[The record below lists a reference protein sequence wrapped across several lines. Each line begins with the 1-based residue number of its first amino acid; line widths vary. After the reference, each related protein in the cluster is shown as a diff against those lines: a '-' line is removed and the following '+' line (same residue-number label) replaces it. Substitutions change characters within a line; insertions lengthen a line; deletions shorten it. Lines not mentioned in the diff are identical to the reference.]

1 MASITVQPNGK
12 WRAQIFVKGERDTQV
27 FRTQREAKAWASARE
42 EEMRRMRGVPDDEKH
57 TLRQTLQRYME
68 EVTEKKKG
76 SRHESLRIK
85 SFVRDFPEIADLPL
99 AQVKTPVLA
108 GWRDARL
115 KKVSGSTVNRDINWL
130 RNAMLT
136 ARDEWHWMTHNPFA
150 GFRFPNDP
158 PPRDR
163 RVTPTEVKA
172 ICRAFRYVSGK
183 TPVSKSQ
190 EVAYAFLIALRTSMR
205 VGEIVT
211 LGKENVD
218 LKKRTATLAHKMQYL
233 TGKPRVVPLTRHAVR
248 LLKPLMERER
258 CFTVT
263 TSSLDTLFRKER
275 DRLALV
281 IPSIATL
288 HFHDT
293 RAEALTR
300 LSRKVD
306 VMTLAKISGHKDLS
320 ILQNTYYRESAEDI
334 AARL

>member
-1 MASITVQPNGK
+1 MASITQQPNGK
-12 WRAQIFVKGERDTQV
+12 WRAQIFVKGRRDTQV
-27 FRTQREAKAWASARE
+27 FRTQREAKSWAVSRE
-42 EEMRRMRGVPDDEKH
+42 EEMRRLSGVPEDEKH
-57 TLRQTLQRYME
+57 TLKQALERYIE
-68 EVTEKKKG
+68 EVTENKKG
-76 SRHESLRIK
+76 VRHETLRIQA
-85 SFVRDFPEIADLPL
+85 FIRDFPEVVSLPL
-99 AQVKTPVLA
+99 AEVKTPVLA

-115 KKVSGSTVNRDINWL
+115 KKVAGSTVNRDINWL
-130 RNAMLT
+130 RNALLT

-163 RVTPTEVKA
+163 RVTPKEVRA
-172 ICRAFRYVSGK
+172 LCRACNYVTGRTPISK
-183 TPVSKSQ
+183 TQ

-205 VGEIVT
+205 MGEIVS
-211 LGKENVD
+211 LGAYNVD
-218 LKKRTATLAHKMQYL
+218 LKKRTATLSHKMQYL

-248 LLKPLMERER
+248 LLKPLATRKQF
-258 CFTVT
+258 FTIT
-263 TSSLDTLFRKER
+263 AASLETLFRKER
-275 DRLALV
+275 ARLA
-281 IPSIATL
+281 ITMPEIATM

>member
-1 MASITVQPNGK
+1 MASITPHKEGWRVQVY
-12 WRAQIFVKGERDTQV
+12 VKGQRDSKV
-27 FRTQREAKAWASARE
+27 FRTQREAKAWGASRE
-42 EEMRRMRGVPDDEKH
+42 EELRKRAKLEPAEAH
-57 TLRQTLQRYME
+57 TLREVLVRYLE
-68 EVTEKKKG
+68 EVTIGKEG
-76 SRHESLRIK
+76 RRHESMRIK
-85 SFVRDFPEIADLPL
+85 SFLRDFPEIADLTL
-99 AQVKTPVLA
+99 ANVKTPELA
-108 GWRDARL
+108 KWRDARL
-115 KKVSGSTVNRDINWL
+115 KTVSSSTVNRDINWL
-130 RNAMLT
+130 RHALSI

-163 RVTPTEVKA
+163 RVTPAEIRAV
-172 ICRAFRYVSGK
+172 CRACNYVTGRPPVNK
-183 TPVSKSQ
+183 TQ

-205 VGEIVT
+205 AGEIVT
-211 LGKENVD
+211 LGKNNVD

-233 TGKPRVVPLTRHAVR
+233 TGKPRVVPLTRHAIR
-248 LLKPLMERER
+248 LLTPLMEGDR

-263 TSSLDTLFRKER
+263 AASLDTLFRKER
-275 DRLALV
+275 DRLAV
-281 IPSIATL
+281 GMPSIASL

-306 VMTLAKISGHKDLS
+306 VMTLAKISGHKDLA

>member
-27 FRTQREAKAWASARE
+27 FRTQREAKAWAAARE
-42 EEMRRMRGVPDDEKH
+42 EEMRRSRGVLEDEKH

-76 SRHESLRIK
+76 SRHESMRIK
-85 SFVRDFPEIADLPL
+85 SFVRDFPEIVDLPL
-99 AQVKTPVLA
+99 AQIKTPVLA
-108 GWRDARL
+108 GWRDTRL
-115 KKVSGSTVNRDINWL
+115 KTVSGATVNRDINWL
-130 RNAMLT
+130 RNALSI
-136 ARDEWHWMTHNPFA
+136 ARDEWHWMSHSPFA

-158 PPRDR
+158 APRDR
-163 RVTPTEVKA
+163 RVTPHEVKA
-172 ICRAFRYVSGK
+172 MCRAFGYVTGK
-183 TPVSKSQ
+183 APASKSQ
-190 EVAYAFLIALRTSMR
+190 EIAYAFLIALRTAMR
-205 VGEIVT
+205 AGEILG
-211 LGKENVD
+211 LGKVNVD
-218 LKKRTATLAHKMQYL
+218 LKKRTATLTHKMQYL

-248 LLKPLMERER
+248 LLKPLMEREK
-258 CFTVT
+258 CFTIAPG
-263 TSSLDTLFRKER
+263 SLDTLFRKER
-275 DRLALV
+275 DRLAV
-281 IPSIATL
+281 ATPSIASL

>member
-1 MASITVQPNGK
+1 MASITVQPNGM
-12 WRAQIFVKGERDTQV
+12 WRAQISVKGVRDSQV

-42 EEMRRMRGVPDDEKH
+42 SEMRKLKGIPEDQKH
-57 TLRQTLQRYME
+57 TLKETLDRYIE

-76 SRHESLRIK
+76 SRHETLRIR
-85 SFVRDFPEIADLPL
+85 SFIRDFPHVVNLPL
-99 AQVKTPVLA
+99 AEVKTPVLA

-115 KKVSGSTVNRDINWL
+115 KTVAGSTVNRDINWL
-130 RNAMLT
+130 RNALLT

-158 PPRDR
+158 APRDR
-163 RVTPTEVKA
+163 RVTPAEVKA
-172 ICRAFRYVSGK
+172 ICRACHYVTGRP
-183 TPVSKSQ
+183 PVSKTQ

-205 VGEIVT
+205 MGEIVT
-211 LGKENVD
+211 LGRDNTD

-233 TGKPRVVPLTRHAVR
+233 TGKPRVVPLTRHAIR
-248 LLKPLMERER
+248 LLMPLTGRAR
-258 CFTVT
+258 FFTVT
-263 TSSLDTLFRKER
+263 AASLETLFRKER
-275 DRLALV
+275 ARLA
-281 IPSIATL
+281 IATPEIATL

-300 LSRKVD
+300 LSRRVD

>member
-1 MASITVQPNGK
+1 MASITQQPNGK

-27 FRTQREAKAWASARE
+27 FRTQREAKSWGAARE
-42 EEMRRMRGVPDDEKH
+42 EEMRRMGGLPENEKH
-57 TLRQTLQRYME
+57 TLRQTLERYVV

-76 SRHESLRIK
+76 SHHETLRIR
-85 SFVRDFPEIADLPL
+85 SFMRDFPELVDLPL
-99 AQVKTPVLA
+99 ADVKTPALA
-108 GWRDARL
+108 AWRDARL
-115 KKVSGSTVNRDINWL
+115 KTVKSSTVNRDINWL
-130 RNAMLT
+130 RNALLT

-163 RVTPTEVKA
+163 RVTPAEIKA
-172 ICRAFRYVSGK
+172 ICRACNYVTGR
-183 TPVSKSQ
+183 TPMSKSQ
-190 EVAYAFLIALRTSMR
+190 EVAYAFLIALRTAMR
-205 VGEIVT
+205 VGEILT
-211 LGKENVD
+211 LGRDNTD
-218 LKKRTATLAHKMQYL
+218 LRKRTATLAHKMQYL
-233 TGKPRVVPLTRHAVR
+233 TGKPRVVPLTRHAAR
-248 LLKPLMERER
+248 LLKPLAGRER
-258 CFTVT
+258 FFTVT
-263 TSSLDTLFRKER
+263 SASLDTLFRKER
-275 DRLALV
+275 DRLA
-281 IPSIATL
+281 IANPSIATL